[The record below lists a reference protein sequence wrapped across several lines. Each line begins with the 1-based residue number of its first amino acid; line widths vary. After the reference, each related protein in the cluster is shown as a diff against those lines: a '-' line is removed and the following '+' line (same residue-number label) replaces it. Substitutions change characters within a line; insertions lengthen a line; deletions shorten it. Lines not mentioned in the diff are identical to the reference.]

1 LQKNKFKSWSDL
13 NMDFIAHPN
22 SGDLSLKSNDRAIVS
37 SVRNLL
43 LTNHYERPFHPE
55 IGSNLT
61 AQLFEL
67 MSPETTLRIKECII
81 ETINN
86 FEPRVDLTAIDVI
99 EREVENGYYISLSF
113 FIINQPQ
120 EFKTKLFLERAR

>member
-1 LQKNKFKSWSDL
+1 MQKNKFKSWSDL

-22 SGDLSLKSNDRAIVS
+22 SGDLSLKANDKSIVS
-37 SVRNLL
+37 AVRNLL
-43 LTNHYERPFHPE
+43 LTNHYERSFHPE

-99 EREVENGYYISLSF
+99 ERERENGYYISLSF
-113 FIINQPQ
+113 FIVNQPQ

>member
-1 LQKNKFKSWSDL
+1 LQKNKFKSWADL

-22 SGDLSLKSNDRAIVS
+22 SGDLSLKTNDRAIVS

-61 AQLFEL
+61 AQLFEP
-67 MSPETTLRIKECII
+67 MGPETTLRIKECII

-86 FEPRVDLTAIDVI
+86 FEPRADLTAIDVI
-99 EREVENGYYISLSF
+99 EREKENGYYISLSF
-113 FIINQPQ
+113 FIVNQSQ

>member
-37 SVRNLL
+37 AVRNLL

-55 IGSNLT
+55 LGSNLT

-99 EREVENGYYISLSF
+99 ERESENGYYISLSF
-113 FIINQPQ
+113 FIVNQPQ